1 MAWFQRDFNREEP
14 RDDIRLPKG
23 RYRARIGGR
32 AAATRRSR
40 GADLVIPIREQIT
53 IASPPEAVWPLLS
66 DPALVASCI
75 PGATLTK
82 AGDDGA
88 YQGTMR
94 VKFGP
99 TVAQFRGEA
108 KLAYDHAARRC
119 TIEGRGI
126 DGRGASR
133 ANASGVVEAS
143 GAETTLLKV
152 EGTFNVVGP
161 LETFA
166 NAGGV
171 HLARAILAE
180 FAENVAKLV
189 RDAPAGIATLA
200 PPLGGKEDSSAGRS
214 HQAVAGDARST
225 TTAGQPAAAELSA
238 AKLLWRMFKSWLRQ
252 VFSGKREAR

>member
-1 MAWFQRDFNREEP
+1 MISIHED
-14 RDDIRLPKG
+14 
-23 RYRARIGGR
+23 
-32 AAATRRSR
+32 
-40 GADLVIPIREQIT
+40 IT
-53 IASPPEAVWPLLS
+53 IPSPPEAVWPLLS

-82 AGDDGA
+82 AGGDGA

-94 VKFGP
+94 VRFGP
-99 TVAQFRGEA
+99 TVATFRGEA

-133 ANASGVVEAS
+133 ANASGIVEAS
-143 GAETTLLKV
+143 GETATVLKV
-152 EGTFNVVGP
+152 EGNFTVTGP

-180 FAENVAKLV
+180 FAENMAKLV
-189 RDAPAGIATLA
+189 AERAA
-200 PPLGGKEDSSAGRS
+200 
-214 HQAVAGDARST
+214 
-225 TTAGQPAAAELSA
+225 PAAAKAASAPPQPAGELRVGGV
-238 AKLLWRMFKSWLRQ
+238 LWRALLSWLRQ
-252 VFSGKREAR
+252 VFRGKGQKEAR

>member
-1 MAWFQRDFNREEP
+1 M
-14 RDDIRLPKG
+14 I
-23 RYRARIGGR
+23 
-32 AAATRRSR
+32 S
-40 GADLVIPIREQIT
+40 IREQIT
-53 IASPPEAVWPLLS
+53 IASPPETVWPLLS

-75 PGATLTK
+75 PGANLTK
-82 AGDDGA
+82 AGDNGA

-133 ANASGVVEAS
+133 ANASGVVEAT
-143 GAETTLLKV
+143 GTDATLLQV
-152 EGTFNVVGP
+152 EGNFNVTGP

-180 FAENVAKLV
+180 FAENVSKLV
-189 RDAPAGIATLA
+189 VERGTTSPLSGAFPPTPSEGSLSDDSPQPGAAPAA
-200 PPLGGKEDSSAGRS
+200 PRAS
-214 HQAVAGDARST
+214 
-225 TTAGQPAAAELSA
+225 AAELSGG
-238 AKLLWRMFKSWLRQ
+238 KIFWRAFVSWLRQ
-252 VFSGKREAR
+252 IFSRKRETR

>member
-1 MAWFQRDFNREEP
+1 MAIAPLSRQCQHRGMISIREE
-14 RDDIRLPKG
+14 
-23 RYRARIGGR
+23 
-32 AAATRRSR
+32 
-40 GADLVIPIREQIT
+40 IT
-53 IASPPEAVWPLLS
+53 IASPPEAVWPILS
-66 DPALVASCI
+66 DPAVVASCI
-75 PGATLTK
+75 PGAELTK
-82 AGDDGA
+82 TGEGGA

-94 VKFGP
+94 IKFGP

-133 ANASGVVEAS
+133 ANASGVAEVS
-143 GAETTLLKV
+143 GVAETLLKV
-152 EGTFNVVGP
+152 EGNFNVTGP

-189 RDAPAGIATLA
+189 A
-200 PPLGGKEDSSAGRS
+200 E
-214 HQAVAGDARST
+214 QAVPIMAEENSESAA
-225 TTAGQPAAAELSA
+225 TAAPLSFSPAPSRPATAELSGG
-238 AKLLWRMFKSWLRQ
+238 KILWRVFVSWLRQ
-252 VFSGKREAR
+252 VFLGKREAR

>member
-1 MAWFQRDFNREEP
+1 MISIREE
-14 RDDIRLPKG
+14 
-23 RYRARIGGR
+23 
-32 AAATRRSR
+32 
-40 GADLVIPIREQIT
+40 IT
-53 IASPPEAVWPLLS
+53 IAAPPETVWPLLS
-66 DPALVASCI
+66 DPAVVAACI

-82 AGDDGA
+82 SDDNGA

-133 ANASGVVEAS
+133 ANASGVAAVS
-143 GAETTLLKV
+143 GVAETLLKV
-152 EGTFNVVGP
+152 EGNFNVTGP

-180 FAENVAKLV
+180 FADNVAKLV
-189 RDAPAGIATLA
+189 AEQSAETAPHPDPHPAG
-200 PPLGGKEDSSAGRS
+200 GERE
-214 HQAVAGDARST
+214 
-225 TTAGQPAAAELSA
+225 QPASQTREGPGQRPSAAELSGGRI
-238 AKLLWRMFKSWLRQ
+238 LWRVFVSWLRQ